1 MNSPWLQ
8 SFVQFIQIFKKK
20 TWTLKEQ
27 RSMLNNVPISIV
39 AELQLSDVQKKM
51 YSLKGLYIFLKK
63 ARSEELSNLTEL
75 EVKSQSFHTKNN
87 NLQILNILRIGNP
100 NVTQLFYSIEGK
112 KNISEK
118 SFQLLFQGW
127 DTKT

>member
-100 NVTQLFYSIEGK
+100 NVTQLFYSIEGE

>member
-1 MNSPWLQ
+1 
-8 SFVQFIQIFKKK
+8 
-20 TWTLKEQ
+20 
-27 RSMLNNVPISIV
+27 MLNNVPISIV